1 MLRCTDSQQVKHTQ
15 ELVLGHMAVAGD
27 IVILEDGLQVDAL
40 VLDSRLVFLQ
50 NCINLLCV
58 LLTSKVLSSGKKG
71 ISGSDSGDSSSRCLV
86 NSRDSKGGVHI
97 SDEVYVPKEALR
109 IRSLILFSESFE
121 LIVS

>member
-1 MLRCTDSQQVKHTQ
+1 
-15 ELVLGHMAVAGD
+15 MAVAGD
-27 IVILEDGLQVDAL
+27 IIILEDGLQVDAL

-50 NCINLLCV
+50 NCFNLLSV
-58 LLTSKVLSSGKKG
+58 LLSSQVLSSGKKS
-71 ISGSDSGDSSSRCLV
+71 ISGSDGGDSSSRCLV

>member
-40 VLDSRLVFLQ
+40 VLDSRLVLLQ
-50 NCINLLCV
+50 NCINLRWV
-58 LLTSKVLSSGKKG
+58 LLTSKVLSAGKKG
-71 ISGSDSGDSSSRCLV
+71 ISGSDSGNPSSRCLV
-86 NSRDSKGGVHI
+86 NSRDRKGRVHI
-97 SDEVYVPKEALR
+97 SDKVYVPKEALR
-109 IRSLILFSESFE
+109 IRGLILFSESFK